1 MGMLRSK
8 LAVGCVVAL
17 FWVAVSLPAG
27 ALAAD
32 DAAKPGLDNATCLSC
47 HDGEHG
53 DLEVPT
59 AEDETRNLVPVEPSA
74 FANSVHAGM
83 DCIGCHREITDAVA
97 DHQKAEG
104 VDPPDC
110 VSCHTALQDGAVDG
124 KVAGDHGRMAVVAKN
139 IASYQAS
146 FHALPNEDEPGRP
159 NAVCNDCHNVHTF
172 RVPPAGTPERDQ
184 WRLEIPE
191 LCGTCHDYALE
202 EYAESVHGK
211 QVLEEHNTEAAVCT
225 DCHTSHNIEASA
237 SDTAKLAITASC
249 GNCHEDRYA
258 SYKATYHGKITTLG
272 YDDTAKCF
280 NCHGSHDI
288 QPSSDPV
295 ARMHLDNR
303 LESCQECHSGRK
315 DVQLATAGFISFSP
329 HGTANDF
336 DAYPEIW
343 IADKTMIGLLVGTFA
358 FFWLHTLL
366 WFYREYKERQQRKSQ
381 PHVKLDGLPAVPAA
395 LAGKHFQRFSRTWRI
410 AHILF
415 AVSLM
420 ILTLTGIPLFYPE
433 APWAKPLMSL
443 LGGPHT
449 AGIIHRVNAVIFAG
463 VFFWHLFY
471 MGIPIVRDWKNF
483 KIFGPNSLIPGLQ
496 DLKDI
501 LAMFKWFF
509 GMGPRP
515 VFDRWT
521 YWEKFDYWAPFWG
534 VTIIGVSGLVMWIP
548 YTVAKYLPGWV
559 FNVAPIFH
567 GEEAFLAVVFLFTVH
582 FFNNHFRPDKFP
594 LDRVMFTGTMTLDEL
609 KHQHPLQYQRL
620 LDSGELE
627 QHLVDPPS
635 AKFVGFSTV
644 LGFTLIVIGLTL
656 LTLVGIGFFTSP

>member
-1 MGMLRSK
+1 MVMLRSR
-8 LAVGCVVAL
+8 LAVWFVVAW
-17 FWVAVSLPAG
+17 FGVAVGLPVGVAAAEDEAG
-27 ALAAD
+27 V
-32 DAAKPGLDNATCLSC
+32 GLDNSTCLSC

-53 DLEVPT
+53 DLDVPGT
-59 AEDETRNLVPVEPSA
+59 DDETRTLLPVEPDA
-74 FANSVHAGM
+74 FAESVHSGM
-83 DCIGCHREITDAVA
+83 DCIDCHREITDAVA

-104 VDPPDC
+104 VDPPNC
-110 VSCHTALQDGAVDG
+110 VTCHTALQEGAAEG
-124 KVAGDHGRMAVVAKN
+124 KISGDHGRMTIVANN
-139 IASYQAS
+139 IVSYNAS
-146 FHALPNEDEPGRP
+146 FHALPNEDEPGKP
-159 NAVCNDCHNVHTF
+159 NAICNDCHNVHTF
-172 RVPPAGTPERDQ
+172 RVPPAGTPARDQ

-191 LCGTCHDYALE
+191 LCGTCHDYQLE
-202 EYAESVHGK
+202 EWAESVHGK
-211 QVLEEHNTEAAVCT
+211 QVMEESNTEAAVCT
-225 DCHTSHNIEASA
+225 DCHTSHNIESSS
-237 SDTAKLAITASC
+237 SDPAKLAITESC
-249 GNCHEDRYA
+249 GNCHEDRYE

-280 NCHGSHDI
+280 DCHGSHDI
-288 QPSSDPV
+288 LPSSDAL

-329 HGTANDF
+329 HGTADDF

-343 IADKTMIGLLVGTFA
+343 IAEKMMIGLLVGTFA
-358 FFWLHTLL
+358 FFWIHTLL
-366 WFYREYKERQQRKSQ
+366 WFYREYKERQQRKSE
-381 PHVKLDGLPAVPAA
+381 PHVQIDGLAAVPAG
-395 LAGKHFQRFSRTWRI
+395 LEGKHFRRFSLTWRI

-433 APWAKPLMSL
+433 APWAKPLMTL

-449 AGIIHRVNAVIFAG
+449 AGIIHRVNAVIFSG

-509 GMGPRP
+509 GMGSRP

-548 YTVAKYLPGWV
+548 YVVAKYLPGWV
-559 FNVAPIFH
+559 FNIAPIFH

-620 LDSGELE
+620 LASGELE
-627 QHLVDPPS
+627 RHMVAPPS
-635 AKFVGFSTV
+635 AKLVGFSTV

-656 LTLVGIGFFTSP
+656 LTLVGIGFFTSL